1 MFISCPPRN
10 GLQRSPNQLAT
21 TLQHRTKFQQH
32 QARLLEQHRSL
43 DLGTQQCRQSGRVL
57 NQASQVFKQHRRLD
71 VNLDY
76 LRNSTP
82 KVREHSTSSATSG
95 PTETTSTSST
105 TSSSSETSSTSTS
118 TTSTTV
124 VSSTMTS
131 STTTSA
137 SPTATNL
144 VQNPG
149 FEDNGGT
156 TGLCNVHHFVA
167 GFADVFT
174 LALSCTPGFVVSL
187 TVGVDNFVVT
197 PV

>member
-1 MFISCPPRN
+1 MFISCPRRN

-43 DLGTQQCRQSGRVL
+43 DLGTQQCSQSGRVL
-57 NQASQVFKQHRRLD
+57 NQASQVFKQHRGLD

-76 LRNSTP
+76 LPNSTP
-82 KVREHSTSSATSG
+82 KVREHSATSG

-105 TSSSSETSSTSTS
+105 ASSSSETNSTSTS

-131 STTTSA
+131 STTTST
-137 SPTATNL
+137 SPTATNV